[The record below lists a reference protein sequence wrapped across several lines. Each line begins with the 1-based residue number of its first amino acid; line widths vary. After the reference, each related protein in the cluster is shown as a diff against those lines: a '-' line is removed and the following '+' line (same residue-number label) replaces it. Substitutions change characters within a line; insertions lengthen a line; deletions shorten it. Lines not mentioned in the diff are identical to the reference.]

1 MFRGLKRKAPAER
14 ILYCCVALVFLVVAL
29 SYIYIFVWTLMSSLK
44 THSEIVMNPF
54 SLPEEWKWSNYM
66 EMAEVFTVNGNGF
79 FQMLFN
85 SIWFSVAGSLLM
97 HLTTVTFAYTCTK
110 YTFPGS
116 KLINSIILIMIALPI
131 YGNAGA
137 IYKLY
142 HDLGLID
149 TYAHVLVSMTGF
161 NVQFLYYKAFFK
173 NLSNT
178 YMEAAKMDG
187 ADHFQTYF
195 KVMLP
200 QAKPIFAALFLT
212 TWLASWNSYESA
224 MVYLP
229 KLPTLPVGIYQFNT
243 EMIYRARLDI
253 LFGACVIVS
262 VPALTLFLVFNK
274 TLTTNVSVGGIKG

>member
-14 ILYCCVALVFLVVAL
+14 ILYCFVALVFLVVAL
-29 SYIYIFVWTLMSSLK
+29 SYVYIFLWTLISSLK
-44 THSEIVMNPF
+44 THTEIVMNPF
-54 SLPEEWKWSNYM
+54 SLPEEWKWSNYL
-66 EMAEVFTVNGNGF
+66 EMAEVFTIKGNGF
-79 FQMLFN
+79 FKMLFN

-97 HLTTVTFAYTCTK
+97 HLTTITFAYTCTK

-116 KLINSIILIMIALPI
+116 KLINSIILIMISLPI

-137 IYKLY
+137 VYRLY
-142 HDLGLID
+142 YNLGLID
-149 TYAHVLVSMTGF
+149 TYAHVLVSMAGF
-161 NVQFLYYKAFFK
+161 NVYFLYYRAFFK

-195 KVMLP
+195 KIMFP
-200 QAKPIFAALFLT
+200 QSKPIFTALFLT

-229 KLPTLPVGIYQFNT
+229 NLPTLPVGIYQFNT

-262 VPALTLFLVFNK
+262 VPALILFIVFNK

>member
-1 MFRGLKRKAPAER
+1 MFRRLKRKAPAER
-14 ILYCCVALVFLVVAL
+14 VLYCAVSLLFLVVAL
-29 SYIYIFVWTLMSSLK
+29 SYVYIFLWTLMSSLK

-54 SLPEEWKWSNYM
+54 SLPAEWQWSNYL

-79 FQMLFN
+79 FKMLFN
-85 SIWFSVAGSLLM
+85 SIWFSVAGAFLM
-97 HLTTVTFAYTCTK
+97 HMTTITFAYTCTK

-116 KLINSIILIMIALPI
+116 QLINSIIFIMISLPI

-142 HDLGLID
+142 HDMGLIN
-149 TYAHVLVSMTGF
+149 TYAHVLVSLGGF
-161 NVQFLYYKAFFK
+161 NVQFLYYRAFFK

-195 KVMLP
+195 KVMFP
-200 QAKPIFAALFLT
+200 QSRPIFTALFLT
-212 TWLASWNSYESA
+212 TWLGSWNSYEST

-229 KLPTLPVGIYQFNT
+229 KLPTLPVGVYLFNT

-262 VPALTLFLVFNK
+262 VPALILFFAFNK
-274 TLTTNVSVGGIKG
+274 VLTTNVSLGGIKG

>member
-14 ILYCCVALVFLVVAL
+14 ILYCFVALVFLVVAL
-29 SYIYIFVWTLMSSLK
+29 SYVYIFLWTLISSLK
-44 THSEIVMNPF
+44 THTEIVMNPF
-54 SLPEEWKWSNYM
+54 SLPEEWKWSNYL
-66 EMAEVFTVNGNGF
+66 EMAEVFTIKGNGF
-79 FQMLFN
+79 FKMLFN

-97 HLTTVTFAYTCTK
+97 HLTTITFAYTCTK

-116 KLINSIILIMIALPI
+116 KLINSIILIMISLPI

-137 IYKLY
+137 VYRLY
-142 HDLGLID
+142 YNFGLID
-149 TYAHVLVSMTGF
+149 TYAHVLVSMAGF
-161 NVQFLYYKAFFK
+161 NVQFLYYRAFFK

-195 KVMLP
+195 RIMFP
-200 QAKPIFAALFLT
+200 QSKPIFTALFLT

-229 KLPTLPVGIYQFNT
+229 NLPTLPVGIYQFNT

-262 VPALTLFLVFNK
+262 VPALILFIVFNK